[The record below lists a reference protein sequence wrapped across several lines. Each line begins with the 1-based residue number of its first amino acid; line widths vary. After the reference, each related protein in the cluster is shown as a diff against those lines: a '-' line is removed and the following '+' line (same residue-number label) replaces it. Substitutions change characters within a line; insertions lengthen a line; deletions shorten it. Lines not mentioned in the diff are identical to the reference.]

1 MINKIDPKKQ
11 NKKTNQAKTG
21 RTGLL
26 TWLMSMRASQLSG
39 CVDISPLEP
48 ITVESRPRSLIFWMV
63 VPSTK

>member
-1 MINKIDPKKQ
+1 MDVFWMNYLVSV
-11 NKKTNQAKTG
+11 AAALCS
-21 RTGLL
+21 RL

-39 CVDISPLEP
+39 CVAISPFEP